1 MSFFP
6 VLAFIFHFRSKTRGI
21 AEKQLMLICIV
32 LKNKRITMLQICYLR
47 RGSLYGQF
55 CWGLFTL
62 GIKICQHTNF
72 LMWPN
77 VFAFSKKFK
86 VSENIKERAI
96 SPLNADVFLA
106 YIKLW
111 TGEICSSPTQIFQ
124 AFTATSC
131 QRTIFIHISK
141 TLEAC
146 HHSGNLWGP
155 NQRPLKISQLT
166 SLVRSSLPTQAT
178 PVAHLI
184 PLLQVKTREKNH
196 MKSGVR
202 MRNRC

>member
-1 MSFFP
+1 
-6 VLAFIFHFRSKTRGI
+6 
-21 AEKQLMLICIV
+21 MLIWIV
-32 LKNKRITMLQICYLR
+32 LKNKRITVLQICYSR
-47 RGSLYGQF
+47 RGLHHGQF

-62 GIKICQHTNF
+62 VIKICQHTNF

-77 VFAFSKKFK
+77 VWAFSNKFK
-86 VSENIKERAI
+86 VWENIKEREI
-96 SPLNADVFLA
+96 SPLHADVFLV

-178 PVAHLI
+178 PVAHQI
-184 PLLQVKTREKNH
+184 PLLLAKTREKSH

-202 MRNRC
+202 KRSRCWSVSGQKISII